1 MLKRSLYMLLLCLVQ
16 VASLPAQVTSA
27 VHDDRFDIRDASFLL
42 PQPAPSGSY
51 SSSLILCNVL
61 IPKDW
66 TLDLIKAPM
75 LCYAGKLALPE
86 GFSLHGGIFTLFVS
100 NRLYLGP
107 AWSYSAGHVH
117 FGAGYQVGFNYG
129 ILNQFGFH
137 TTLTGWEQQPNLTVG
152 YSFNTMAVILRGDLY
167 WTTALYLSEGDNTI
181 PFTHSFINGY
191 SISCSL
197 EQRMWANRVVS
208 FGLQWNYLR
217 YHVLAWPA
225 FPVNRYRYDVPEFRL
240 GLNF

>member
-1 MLKRSLYMLLLCLVQ
+1 MQKHYRFILLSLLLQAGL
-16 VASLPAQVTSA
+16 LPAQDTPSPA
-27 VHDDRFDIRDASFLL
+27 AGSFDIRTASFLL
-42 PQPAPSGSY
+42 PQRAPSGTY
-51 SSSLILCNVL
+51 SSSLVLCNVV

-66 TLDLIKAPM
+66 TLDMIKAPM
-75 LCYAGKLALPE
+75 LGYAGKMSLPS
-86 GFSLHGGIFTLFVS
+86 GFSLHGGMYTLFVS

-107 AWSYSAGHVH
+107 GWNYAADHVH
-117 FGAGYQVGFNYG
+117 LGVGYQVAFNYG
-129 ILNQFGFH
+129 ILKNFGFN
-137 TTLTGWEQQPNLTVG
+137 TTLTGWEQQPNITVG
-152 YSFNTMAVILRGDLY
+152 YSFEKMAVILRGDLY
-167 WTTALYLSEGDNTI
+167 WTTALNVSEDENTI
-181 PFTHSFINGY
+181 SNSHSFINGY

-197 EQRMWANRVVS
+197 EQRLWANRVVS